1 MKKIVCITGGMGS
14 GKSTVA
20 GLLLEA
26 GFAVF
31 DSDSRAKEL
40 MLSEPVR
47 AQIEHLLGLSA
58 YLSNGALNRPFI
70 SEQIFM
76 DPGKKSALEAIVH
89 PVVQSDFEH
98 WLEQSEGSMVFKESA
113 LTLETGDNSCSIVLL
128 VDCAENI
135 RFQRVKQ
142 RNPEWSNEE
151 IQARFDHQLTDVQ
164 RKNSDAI
171 LIDNSGSLETLKKSI
186 DQALAKCI

>member
-26 GFAVF
+26 GFAVY
-31 DSDSRAKEL
+31 DSDYRAKEL
-40 MLSEPVR
+40 MLREPVR

-89 PVVQSDFEH
+89 PVVRSDFEQ

-151 IQARFDHQLTDVQ
+151 IQARFDHQLTDAQ

-171 LIDNSGSLETLKKSI
+171 LIDNSGSLEKLKKSI